1 MVHNLKSA
9 LLIFGTIIAVSNVAP
24 AAKADEWNKETIVTF
39 SAAVEVPGK
48 NLPAGTY
55 VFELADSHSGR
66 DTVEI
71 FTEDKRQ
78 LLATFNAVPKARQT
92 PANTTIVTVEEA
104 STRTSEAVKSWF
116 YPGDTDG
123 LEFVYQR

>member
-1 MVHNLKSA
+1 MIHNLKSA

-24 AAKADEWNKETIVTF
+24 VAKADEWNKETVVTF

-55 VFELADSHSGR
+55 VFKLADSNSDR
-66 DTVEI
+66 DIVQI
-71 FTEDKRQ
+71 FTKDKQQ
-78 LLATFNAVPKARQT
+78 LLTTFIAVPNARLT
-92 PANTTIVTVEEA
+92 PANTTIVTFEEEP
-104 STRTSEAVKSWF
+104 TGTSEAVKSWF

-123 LEFVYQR
+123 LEFVYRR